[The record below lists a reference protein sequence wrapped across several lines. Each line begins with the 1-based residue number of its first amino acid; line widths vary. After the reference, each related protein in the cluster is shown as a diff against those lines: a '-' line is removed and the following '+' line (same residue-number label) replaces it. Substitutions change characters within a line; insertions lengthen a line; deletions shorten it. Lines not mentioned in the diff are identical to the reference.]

1 MEDRCSITNESR
13 NKQGIQNISTEHDEA
28 HNADKQIFKVF
39 VAGFV
44 AVSITTNVEFK
55 VAKDEE
61 KVRETLRERERSSNF
76 RYGARYFFCCVLEEM
91 LWKKLTANRKHIK
104 IDISLS

>member
-13 NKQGIQNISTEHDEA
+13 NKQGIRNISTEHDEA
-28 HNADKQIFKVF
+28 HNADKQIFEVF

-44 AVSITTNVEFK
+44 AVQITTNVELK

-61 KVRETLRERERSSNF
+61 KVRETLRERERGLPIS
-76 RYGARYFFCCVLEEM
+76 GMEPDFFFVVF
-91 LWKKLTANRKHIK
+91 WKKCSGRN
-104 IDISLS
+104 